1 MELPARPAFFFSRPS
16 FFWMPSSS
24 ELRSLDSKSTG
35 NSEKTPGMEWK
46 REALVCVF
54 ALEKMYR
61 ICIGG
66 VSWGCLKVG
75 GCVFFGRGGVDSGNQ
90 LYFLGGKQKNQLRS
104 ACVHKILSS
113 DHPIWTSIAWWNGP
127 RKRTAD
133 EQWNRTK
140 PFRMKISTCS
150 REQIVREGFNFSWE
164 SWAKFSVGHPK
175 WWFSKRIQIHQSYA
189 LSSCLGIIVIF
200 A

>member
-1 MELPARPAFFFSRPS
+1 MSGFRDKVDGIFPVVSRLELPARSFFFSGHH
-16 FFWMPSSS
+16 FF
-24 ELRSLDSKSTG
+24 ECHLHRSCVPWIQNQPG

-90 LYFLGGKQKNQLRS
+90 LYFLGGKQK
-104 ACVHKILSS
+104 
-113 DHPIWTSIAWWNGP
+113 
-127 RKRTAD
+127 
-133 EQWNRTK
+133 
-140 PFRMKISTCS
+140 IS
-150 REQIVREGFNFSWE
+150 
-164 SWAKFSVGHPK
+164 
-175 WWFSKRIQIHQSYA
+175 
-189 LSSCLGIIVIF
+189 
-200 A
+200 